1 MDYIETFEGER
12 AAQYEN
18 RIGTMIPFYSGIS
31 ELVATSILNSVP
43 AGEKILA
50 AGCGTGADFR
60 ALLKIA
66 PDRYSITGVDP
77 SPEMISIARKNF
89 PNAELISSPVSALDP
104 NRKFSA
110 ATLLFVLHFLPDDG
124 AKLSLLRDISSR
136 LEPGGMFLLFDLYDS
151 QARMEIVFNEL
162 GLYLKTFQGWEE
174 EALKTYIQRVKDLK
188 RIPSA
193 RYEDLFRKAG
203 FQNFKQIF
211 QAYHVGG
218 WELKR

>member
-12 AAQYEN
+12 AVQYEN

-43 AGEKILA
+43 VGKKILA

-136 LEPGGMFLLFDLYDS
+136 LEPGGIFLLFDLYDS
-151 QARMEIVFNEL
+151 QARMEVVFNEL

-174 EALKTYIQRVKDLK
+174 EALKTYIQRVKDLN

-211 QAYHVGG
+211 RAYHVGG
-218 WELKR
+218 WEAKR